1 MSSTTSHQV
10 TSEEV
15 SCGAIPHWLVLHM
28 KRQALGPREGESDAS
43 GRILI
48 LYPSEESRRQTLSEI
63 DEIGAIDRTLH
74 HTIESLKSSLVADL
88 RLPRVLDKE
97 GAFNL
102 ILHEACRREA
112 ARLAFPLINPLP
124 DMHWGRGKTAAL
136 AELHSFLSTE
146 AAARNWDG
154 PGIVP
159 FRAIIRR
166 LEKKLRGTHP
176 DMVSSRIVEGL
187 ESGSMPFT
195 LTDLSLIHI

>member
-15 SCGAIPHWLVLHM
+15 SCGAIPLWLVLHM

-97 GAFNL
+97 GAVNL
-102 ILHEACRREA
+102 ILHEAC
-112 ARLAFPLINPLP
+112 
-124 DMHWGRGKTAAL
+124 
-136 AELHSFLSTE
+136 
-146 AAARNWDG
+146 
-154 PGIVP
+154 
-159 FRAIIRR
+159 
-166 LEKKLRGTHP
+166 
-176 DMVSSRIVEGL
+176 
-187 ESGSMPFT
+187 
-195 LTDLSLIHI
+195 